1 MSIPVAVG
9 LAAGVVNLWA
19 FLDVW
24 LHPRRQW
31 VASGR
36 SRIMWVSLALAG
48 AACGFST
55 APFLAAVPVYTAI
68 AYLAVAHPMLRP
80 A

>member
-36 SRIMWVSLALAG
+36 SRVMWASLALAG
-48 AACGFST
+48 TACGLST
-55 APFLAAVPVYTAI
+55 APFLAAIPVYTGI
-68 AYLAVAHPMLRP
+68 AYLGVAHPMLRG